1 MKKSAVVY
9 GLAVWSLA
17 LLLSGCVSAQR
28 AVPLAGRTPSY
39 CGNIKLYGTDNV
51 PFEYEEIASLAHGYD
66 AFWFPLDDCL
76 RQFAAQAQGLG
87 ADAVLNFKVEQ
98 HGGVGGFF
106 LVISSLGQNA
116 GYLYLTGTAV
126 KIKRP

>member
-1 MKKSAVVY
+1 MKKCTFVY
-9 GLAVWSLA
+9 CLAALSLA
-17 LLLSGCVSAQR
+17 TIVSGCVYAQR
-28 AVPLAGRTPSY
+28 SFPLAGRTPSY
-39 CGNIKLYGTDNV
+39 CGNIKIYGTDNV

-66 AFWFPLDDCL
+66 TFWFTPDDCL

-87 ADAVLNFKVEQ
+87 ADAVLNFKLEQ
-98 HGGVGGFF
+98 QAGVTGFI
-106 LVISSLGQNA
+106 LVGNLLGQNS